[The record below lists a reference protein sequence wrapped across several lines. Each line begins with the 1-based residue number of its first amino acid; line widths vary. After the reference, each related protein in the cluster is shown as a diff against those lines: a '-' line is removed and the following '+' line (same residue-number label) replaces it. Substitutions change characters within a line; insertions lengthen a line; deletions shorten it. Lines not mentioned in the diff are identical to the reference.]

1 MWVTYLVFLG
11 YTPYILNSK
20 VVRESFCVTSNSK
33 WFNIL
38 RVWRCRS
45 FFYLSGSSWDRRTW
59 GSGGFIFWNSRGPRM
74 FERVGED
81 LIFSSIRIL
90 NYLFYLL
97 YSLFYGWNWEEF
109 RDPGKSTSFHMIFLG
124 MMKLDLL
131 IKFDWKRLVSPLG
144 LVHKALNPTLVVI
157 LL

>member
-59 GSGGFIFWNSRGPRM
+59 CSGGFIFWNSRGPRM
-74 FERVGED
+74 FER
-81 LIFSSIRIL
+81 R
-90 NYLFYLL
+90 
-97 YSLFYGWNWEEF
+97 
-109 RDPGKSTSFHMIFLG
+109 R
-124 MMKLDLL
+124 LDLL
-131 IKFDWKRLVSPLG
+131 LHQDIELFVLSSLLFILWVELGGIPWSWKINFIPHDFLRDDEVRFTNQVWLEENDLSLRIG
-144 LVHKALNPTLVVI
+144 A
-157 LL
+157 